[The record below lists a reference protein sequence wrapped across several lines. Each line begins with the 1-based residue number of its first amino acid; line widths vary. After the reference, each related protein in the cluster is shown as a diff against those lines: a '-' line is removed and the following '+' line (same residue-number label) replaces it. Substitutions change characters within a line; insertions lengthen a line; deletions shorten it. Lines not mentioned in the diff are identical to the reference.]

1 MNVVEVYGALLRRID
16 PADALRFATS
26 LLSSL
31 ADVPSEVALRAAEF
45 RRKMAC
51 EKRQCSHID
60 AGSYCA
66 AEALGIRFLTGDPV
80 FKGLE
85 NVEFVR

>member
-1 MNVVEVYGALLRRID
+1 MM
-16 PADALRFATS
+16 
-26 LLSSL
+26 
-31 ADVPSEVALRAAEF
+31 AAQ
-45 RRKMAC
+45 KLNY
-51 EKRQCSHID
+51 SYID
-60 AGSYCA
+60 AWGYCA